1 MGTSVFVSKRDK
13 KDGGEWVVSPV
24 IDGKDP
30 DKVNDYAKFPSK
42 EAAVNYGIDKI
53 SQDPD
58 GGLLSVEDKKT
69 GEIHSTRFLPK

>member
-13 KDGGEWVVSPV
+13 KDGGKWCVSPV
-24 IDGKDP
+24 INGKDP
-30 DKVNDYAKFPSK
+30 DDVDDYDEFDS
-42 EAAVNYGIDKI
+42 EEEAVNRAIDI
-53 SQDPD
+53 VSRDPD